1 MLINKINYKSIN
13 NTNILQYTDCKN
25 GEPAFVRFHDI
36 RLFYLHRVNGPNGVK
51 RVFVKIRLE
60 NKKTPIEINS
70 YNSEDEAVHD
80 ILRLTG
86 EAGKS
91 ENSVIIV

>member
-1 MLINKINYKSIN
+1 MLIDKIKYRAIN
-13 NTNILQYTDCKN
+13 NTNVLQYTDCRT

-36 RLFYLHRVNGPNGVK
+36 RLFYLHRVNSPDGVK

-70 YNSEDEAVHD
+70 YNSEDAAVHD

-86 EAGKS
+86 AAGKT